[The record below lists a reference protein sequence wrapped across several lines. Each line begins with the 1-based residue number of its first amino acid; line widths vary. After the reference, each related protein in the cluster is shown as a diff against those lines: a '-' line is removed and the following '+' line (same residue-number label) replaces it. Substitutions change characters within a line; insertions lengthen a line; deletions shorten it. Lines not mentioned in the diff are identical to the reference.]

1 MSNTLISYLVKES
14 ITDSSSA
21 DIITQDE
28 DQFEYDTMHETI
40 SDSSSA
46 DVITN
51 DDEPFE
57 YAGADAVTKEV
68 LLTYPIEE
76 SIDYATSTSSGDVST
91 YDDDM
96 FLYAPKH
103 QE

>member
-1 MSNTLISYLVKES
+1 MSSTLISFRNPTTDPATNDESALVS
-14 ITDSSSA
+14 Y
-21 DIITQDE
+21 IIR
-28 DQFEYDTMHETI
+28 ETI

-57 YAGADAVTKEV
+57 YAGTDAVTKEV

>member
-1 MSNTLISYLVKES
+1 MSSTLISFRDPASNVES
-14 ITDSSSA
+14 FVSY
-21 DIITQDE
+21 IIR
-28 DQFEYDTMHETI
+28 ETI

-51 DDEPFE
+51 DDDLFE
-57 YAGADAVTKEV
+57 YAGPDAVTREV

-76 SIDYATSTSSGDVST
+76 SIDYSTSASSGDVST

-96 FLYAPKH
+96 FLYAPKQ